1 MKEQSISLFESYI
14 DYTRDVNNEND
25 DVALDVDIYADGFS
39 KILRKHL
46 KKKGLRFDYKSVEE
60 AIRLTKKFPTFNYII
75 NHSEELYSFLK
86 ELQFNVFKKAY
97 KDPISL
103 DDYLDIEGIDGY
115 YITDSSVS
123 SNIRF
128 EIFTLLTK
136 EEALNLQT
144 EMEELV
150 IDPVGEW
157 FDENWDEIFTLL
169 ENAQEEIDNRR
180 SARSTEK
187 SRIKDVGIQ
196 GYLAVD
202 DWNEPLLFT
211 TNRDEAREIGKRIYL
226 VLNDGSIRNGSLE
239 S

>member
-157 FDENWDEIFTLL
+157 FDENWDEIFTRL

-187 SRIKDVGIQ
+187 SRVKDVGIQ